1 MGITKNSNLS
11 TAFSAVSKQMWR
23 FEGIPLTSI
32 SLFMSLFSIQF
43 LHGPIKVGGWGGGGA
58 YYCLWLGIFNFDV
71 GISIIIEI
79 KDFSCKDEISY
90 IGLGISEFNVGILNT
105 VLKVAHTN

>member
-1 MGITKNSNLS
+1 M
-11 TAFSAVSKQMWR
+11 
-23 FEGIPLTSI
+23 
-32 SLFMSLFSIQF
+32 
-43 LHGPIKVGGWGGGGA
+43 GGGA

>member
-1 MGITKNSNLS
+1 M
-11 TAFSAVSKQMWR
+11 
-23 FEGIPLTSI
+23 
-32 SLFMSLFSIQF
+32 
-43 LHGPIKVGGWGGGGA
+43 GGGGVLLPL
-58 YYCLWLGIFNFDV
+58 CWNFHLWLRIFNFDV

-79 KDFSCKDEISY
+79 KDFSCKVEISY